1 MKNIPIKTWMS
12 LIVILSLVSGCKLV
26 GSGNSQTPAADRGAP
41 DMTSSYTQYAPEKV
55 DIMPLTEFVRAA
67 DTQKAQ
73 INLYIRLLDKFNS
86 QIKAPGIFRFEL
98 YEHVQRSSEPKG
110 KRIVLWPDIDL
121 ANPVDNNKYWRDFL
135 RAYEFNL
142 SADAAPNQNY
152 ILEVTCLCSRGRRLT
167 DEFILTR
174 TE

>member
-1 MKNIPIKTWMS
+1 MKNISIQKWMS
-12 LIVILSLVSGCKLV
+12 LIIILSNITGCKLAD
-26 GSGNSQTPAADRGAP
+26 SGNSQPPAAERGAP
-41 DMTSSYTQYAPEKV
+41 DMTSSYIQFAPEKI
-55 DIMPLTEFVRAA
+55 DIMPLTELVRAA

-73 INLYIRLLDKFNS
+73 INLYIRLLDKYNS

-121 ANPVDNNKYWRDFL
+121 SNPADNNKYWRDFL

-142 SADAAPNQNY
+142 SADTTPNPNY

-174 TE
+174 RE

>member
-1 MKNIPIKTWMS
+1 MF
-12 LIVILSLVSGCKLV
+12 LIVILSIISGCRFI
-26 GSGNSQTPAADRGAP
+26 GSKKSDSPAAERGSP
-41 DMTSSYTQYAPEKV
+41 DITSNYIQYSPVKI
-55 DIMPLTEFVRAA
+55 DIMPLTEFVRPA
-67 DTQKAQ
+67 DSQKGQ
-73 INLYIRLLDKFNS
+73 INLFTRLLDSFNS

-110 KRIVLWPDIDL
+110 KRIMLWPDIDL
-121 ANPVDNNKYWRDFL
+121 SNPAENNKYWRDFM

-142 SADAAPNQNY
+142 SVDAAPNQTY
-152 ILEVTCLCSRGRRLT
+152 ILEVTCLCSRGRRLS